1 MVFKNKSN
9 EIRSGWK
16 ILLVFALIYG
26 LSIIVSIILG
36 IVLGVIGSAT
46 GNADYLLTGN
56 IASIMNNELIFLVSV
71 ALSNGVSI
79 ISCIIV
85 WRWLDKKKIR
95 EMGLTSI
102 KSNSKEFLVGLV
114 AGAITI
120 SIVSIGIISFGNVEF
135 VNPVNK
141 PNISLSLVYG
151 LIAFAFVGFGEE
163 ILSRGYIMSVLKQT
177 RSKWVVL
184 VGPAL
189 IFAMLHLANNGI
201 SILAFINLFL
211 VGLLFAYMFMKSK
224 NIWMPIGYHIT
235 WNYFQ
240 GYIWGFGVS
249 GNDVQGL
256 YKIKNVSD
264 NIINGGAFGPEG
276 GLMVTIVICLTFG
289 FVYWYYKDESIDDFM
304 GIKIKE
310 IIDLK

>member
-1 MVFKNKSN
+1 MLFKNKSN

-16 ILLVFALIYG
+16 IFLVFLLTYG
-26 LSIIVSIILG
+26 LSFIVSIILG
-36 IVLGVIGSAT
+36 IVLAIIGSVT
-46 GNADYLLTGN
+46 GNTEYLLTGN
-56 IASIMNNELIFLVSV
+56 IASIINSELIFLVSV
-71 ALSNGVSI
+71 VLSNCVSI

-85 WRWLDKKKIR
+85 WKWLDKKKIR
-95 EMGLTSI
+95 EMGVTSI
-102 KSNSKEFLVGLV
+102 KRGRNEFLVGLGV
-114 AGAITI
+114 GAITI
-120 SIVSIGIISFGNVEF
+120 SIVAVGIICFGNVEF
-135 VNPVNK
+135 VNPINK
-141 PNISLSLVYG
+141 PNISLSLIYG
-151 LIAFAFVGFGEE
+151 LISFVFVGFGEE

-201 SILAFINLFL
+201 SVLAFINLFL

-276 GLMVTIVICLTFG
+276 GLMVTIIICLTFG
-289 FVYWYYKDESIDDFM
+289 FVYWYYKDENIDNFM

>member
-79 ISCIIV
+79 ISCIMV

-120 SIVSIGIISFGNVEF
+120 SIVSIGIICFGNVEF

-141 PNISLSLVYG
+141 PNISLSLFYG

>member
-16 ILLVFALIYG
+16 ILLVFALTYG

-79 ISCIIV
+79 ISCIMV

-120 SIVSIGIISFGNVEF
+120 SIVSIGIICFGNVEF

>member
-16 ILLVFALIYG
+16 ILLVFALTYG

-46 GNADYLLTGN
+46 GNADYLLTGS

-85 WRWLDKKKIR
+85 WRCLDKKKIR

-102 KSNSKEFLVGLV
+102 KSNSNEFLVGLV

-120 SIVSIGIISFGNVEF
+120 SIVSIGIICFGNVEF

>member
-16 ILLVFALIYG
+16 ILLVFALTYG

-120 SIVSIGIISFGNVEF
+120 SIVSIGIICFGNVEF

-201 SILAFINLFL
+201 SVLAFINLFL

>member
-16 ILLVFALIYG
+16 ILLVFALTYG

-46 GNADYLLTGN
+46 GNADYLLTGS

-85 WRWLDKKKIR
+85 WRCLDKKKIR

-102 KSNSKEFLVGLV
+102 KSNSNEFLVGLV

-120 SIVSIGIISFGNVEF
+120 SIVSIGIICFGNVEF

-289 FVYWYYKDESIDDFM
+289 FVYWYYKDESIDDFI